1 MEPAA
6 RHEDGAEEMRHNRHF
21 LVSTESLATRLQ
33 QSGTILIHVGR
44 TDSSYLAGHIPGA
57 RFLPL
62 AAVGATIDGLPMQ
75 FPPAAEM
82 QRAFQG
88 LQIGDSARIVIY
100 GDEPLLAARAW
111 AALDLLGQAERTALL
126 DGGLVKWRA
135 ESRAVETGP
144 VMTTMIFIPFT
155 PRPRGDVIVTAE
167 WVRARLRDSTVL
179 LIDARPAAQFNG
191 EEPPCPPANP
201 SCPQIAEARRGHIP
215 GARNLFWMTGLVA
228 ANNPVLKPMHE
239 LHHMV
244 WQPAGSDDP
253 RIRTIVV
260 YCRSGLQSSHAYFQ
274 ARYIGYP
281 DVRLYDGS
289 FIEWAALPAEAYPVA
304 RD

>member
-1 MEPAA
+1 MDPAA
-6 RHEDGAEEMRHNRHF
+6 PRHEDGAAEMRHNRHY
-21 LVSTESLATRLQ
+21 LMSTESLAVRLQ
-33 QSGTILIHVGR
+33 QRGTILIHVGR

-62 AAVGATIDGLPMQ
+62 AAVATTVNGIPLE
-75 FPPAAEM
+75 FPAVSEM
-82 QRAFQG
+82 QRAFQS

-135 ESRAVETGP
+135 ENRPVETGP
-144 VMTTMIFIPFT
+144 VMTTMIFVPFT
-155 PRPRGDVIVTAE
+155 PRPRGDMIVTAD

-179 LIDARPAAQFNG
+179 LIDARPPAQFNG

-201 SCPQIAEARRGHIP
+201 SCPQIPAARRGHLP
-215 GARNLFWMTGLVA
+215 GARNLFWMTGLVGA
-228 ANNPVLKPMHE
+228 GNPALKPMHE

-244 WQPAGSDDP
+244 WQPAGTDDP
-253 RIRTIVV
+253 RVRTIVV

-289 FIEWAALPAEAYPVA
+289 FIEWSGLDPAAYPVE
-304 RD
+304 R